1 MSDEERNL
9 PATPKKR
16 EKFRKEG
23 RYARARDLGA
33 IAATSAVLAAVIGG
47 AAASRAAIGRLVELC
62 HGDLLIL
69 RRGGGAE
76 VARTFEGALFATA
89 APAAIAAAV
98 ASTTAA
104 IAQAGVRFDFD
115 QLELKPERLNPL
127 PRLQGLFSPINGSK
141 EALISMVRVGVVG
154 YVGYRALLGELPALL
169 TLGRYELA
177 TGAQM
182 IGSSAIRIVLIL
194 LVGLALVAAAD
205 YTQSRISLEKEMKM
219 SRKEVEDEMRSDE
232 GDMKAKARMRGKAR
246 RLARQRS
253 LEGVKSASVVVTNP
267 THVAV
272 ALRYTGKDPAP
283 VVVAKGHDEL
293 ALEIRA
299 RARKFGIP
307 ILENRPLARAL
318 DREVPLGRPIPGH
331 HFAAV
336 ARVLAYVYRLKHRA

>member
-1 MSDEERNL
+1 
-9 PATPKKR
+9 
-16 EKFRKEG
+16 
-23 RYARARDLGA
+23 
-33 IAATSAVLAAVIGG
+33 
-47 AAASRAAIGRLVELC
+47 
-62 HGDLLIL
+62 
-69 RRGGGAE
+69 
-76 VARTFEGALFATA
+76 
-89 APAAIAAAV
+89 
-98 ASTTAA
+98 
-104 IAQAGVRFDFD
+104 
-115 QLELKPERLNPL
+115 
-127 PRLQGLFSPINGSK
+127 
-141 EALISMVRVGVVG
+141 
-154 YVGYRALLGELPALL
+154 
-169 TLGRYELA
+169 
-177 TGAQM
+177 
-182 IGSSAIRIVLIL
+182 
-194 LVGLALVAAAD
+194 
-205 YTQSRISLEKEMKM
+205 
-219 SRKEVEDEMRSDE
+219 
-232 GDMKAKARMRGKAR
+232 MKAKARMRGKAR